1 MNYMLFP
8 NKPENMIKK
17 VQSIK
22 RKWYTEPLKKV
33 LISNFLTLSNLIF
46 SIKQRQLKYEKFET
60 NLR

>member
-22 RKWYTEPLKKV
+22 RKWYKEPLKKV

>member
-8 NKPENMIKK
+8 NKPENVIKK

-22 RKWYTEPLKKV
+22 RKRYTEPLRKV
-33 LISNFLTLSNLIF
+33 LISDFLTLSNLIF
-46 SIKQRQLKYEKFET
+46 SVKQRQLKYEKFET

>member
-8 NKPENMIKK
+8 NKPENVIKK

>member
-8 NKPENMIKK
+8 NKPENVIKK
-17 VQSIK
+17 VQSIE
-22 RKWYTEPLKKV
+22 RKWYTEPLRKV

-46 SIKQRQLKYEKFET
+46 SFKQRQLKYEKFEI